1 MASIV
6 REGTACSIQLQ
17 FDVNKKADMTK
28 LQRAEKALA
37 DLGIELEAIDA
48 DATTRSWFLKS
59 NGPMRVL
66 FMGRN

>member
-37 DLGIELEAIDA
+37 DLGIELQAVDA
-48 DATTRSWFLKS
+48 DAERSWFLKS